1 MALRYINAYRPTAL
15 AAGLTTVVLGLGA
28 GGSPSASYAT
38 SGESECAALE
48 PYGDLNGANISVYF
62 PNVDP
67 EDQYYIAS
75 FERFERCTGATI
87 EYEGTLELPAQ
98 LPVRVEA
105 GTPPDIASI
114 PQPGLLA
121 TLVATG
127 SVVPAPEAVSENVD
141 LFWGEDWRAYGTV
154 DGTLYG
160 APLGAN
166 VKSLVWYSPSTFADH
181 GYSVP
186 QTYDELMQLTEQ
198 IANDDPDARP
208 WCAGFGSGEATGW
221 VGTDWLEDLLLRT
234 AGPDVYDMWVSHE
247 IPFNDPQVAA
257 ALARVGEILKNP
269 DYVNGGFGDVESIA
283 TTTFQDAGQGVL
295 DGSCS
300 LHRQASFYAAQWP
313 EGTTVAEDGDVFA
326 FYLPA
331 IDAAMG
337 NPVLGAGDFIVAFS
351 DRPEVQAFQTY
362 LSTDTYANDKA
373 VATPQGG
380 WVSANSGLDVANLT
394 GPIDR
399 LSAEILQDPQAVFRF
414 DASDQMPS
422 AVGSGTFWRE
432 MVSWITGQSDE
443 DTLDAIEQSWP
454 D

>member
-1 MALRYINAYRPTAL
+1 MSVRRINGSRSIAL
-15 AAGLTTVVLGLGA
+15 AAGLTAALVGLGA
-28 GGSPSASYAT
+28 ATPRHSVAS
-38 SGESECAALE
+38 SGESECAGFE
-48 PYGDLNGANISVYF
+48 PYGDLSGTEVAVYF

-67 EDQYYIAS
+67 EDQDYITS
-75 FERFERCTGATI
+75 FERFERCTGASI
-87 EYEGTLELPAQ
+87 EYEGSLELPAQ

-127 SVVPAPEAVSENVD
+127 SVVPAPAAVSENVD
-141 LFWGEDWRAYGTV
+141 RFWGGDWRAYGTV

-166 VKSLVWYSPSTFADH
+166 VKSLVWYSPSTFADR

-198 IANDDPDARP
+198 LALDDPDARP
-208 WCAGFGSGEATGW
+208 WCVGFGSGDATGW
-221 VGTDWLEDLLLRT
+221 VGTDWLEDMLLRT
-234 AGPDVYDMWVSHE
+234 AGPDVYDSWITHA
-247 IPFNDPQVAA
+247 IPFNDPQVAT

-269 DYVNGGFGDVESIA
+269 DYVNGGFGGVETIA

-295 DGSCS
+295 DGSCY

-313 EGTTVAEDGDVFA
+313 EGTVVAEDGDVFA

-331 IDAAMG
+331 IDATMG
-337 NPVLGAGDFIVAFS
+337 NPVLGGGDFIVAFS
-351 DRPEVQAFQTY
+351 DRPEVQAFQSY

-373 VATPQGG
+373 IATPQGG

-394 GPIDR
+394 SPIDQ
-399 LSAEILQDPQAVFRF
+399 LSAEILQDPEAVFRF